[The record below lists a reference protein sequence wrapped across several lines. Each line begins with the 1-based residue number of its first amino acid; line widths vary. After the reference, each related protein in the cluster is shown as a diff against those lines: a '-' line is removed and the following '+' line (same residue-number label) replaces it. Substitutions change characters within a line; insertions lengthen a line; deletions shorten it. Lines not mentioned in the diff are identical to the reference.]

1 MVPRKKIVDNQTELL
16 VIYLHQWLYI
26 LLYRMQDVE
35 RGIAGG
41 RT

>member
-1 MVPRKKIVDNQTELL
+1 
-16 VIYLHQWLYI
+16 
-26 LLYRMQDVE
+26 MQDVE